1 MAGVALVTGAAGGI
15 GSATARRL
23 TADGFTVLVADV
35 DEARAREAADDI
47 GGAAEPFRHD
57 VTKRE
62 DWDRAIA
69 RARELGGLA
78 VTVNNAGV
86 VRDATLRKMKDEDWD
101 LVIDVHLRGAYLGCQ
116 ASLREMV
123 EQKSGG
129 RIVNISSVA
138 YIGSFGQANYA
149 AAKGGIVSLS
159 RTVALEGARYGV
171 NCNAIAPGNV
181 DTPMFRGIPQHFQDK
196 YIADTPLGRPADPSE
211 VAAVVSF
218 LTSEDSSYV
227 TGQVI
232 NVDGGI
238 TATA

>member
-15 GSATARRL
+15 GSAIARRL
-23 TADGFTVLVADV
+23 AADGLTVLVADA
-35 DEARAREAADDI
+35 DEARARETAEQI
-47 GGAAEPFRHD
+47 GGDAQALRHD
-57 VTKRE
+57 VTRRE
-62 DWDRAIA
+62 DWDEAIA
-69 RARELGGLA
+69 RARDLGGLA

-86 VRDATLRKMKDEDWD
+86 VRDATLRKLKDEDWD
-101 LVIDVHLRGAYLGCQ
+101 LVIEVHLRGTYLGCQ
-116 ASLREMV
+116 TSLREMV
-123 EQKSGG
+123 ERENGG

-138 YIGSFGQANYA
+138 YLGSFGQSNYA
-149 AAKGGIVSLS
+149 AAKGGIVSLT

-171 NCNAIAPGNV
+171 NCNAIAPGNT
-181 DTPMFRGIPQHFQDK
+181 DTPMFRAIPQRYQDK
-196 YIADTPLGRPADPSE
+196 YIAETPLGRLADPSE

-218 LTSEDSSYV
+218 LSSGDSSYV

>member
-1 MAGVALVTGAAGGI
+1 MPRVALVTGAAGGI
-15 GSATARRL
+15 GSAIARRL
-23 TADGFTVLVADV
+23 TADGFAVLVADM
-35 DEARAREAADDI
+35 DEARARVTATRI
-47 GGAAEPFRHD
+47 GGDAQPFRHD

-62 DWDRAIA
+62 DWDQAIA

-78 VTVNNAGV
+78 VTVNNAGI
-86 VRDATLRKMKDEDWD
+86 VRDATLRKMTDEDWD
-101 LVIDVHLRGAYLGCQ
+101 LVIEVHLRGAYLGCQ
-116 ASLREMV
+116 TSLREMV
-123 EQKSGG
+123 EQKGGG

-159 RTVALEGARYGV
+159 RSVALEGARYGV
-171 NCNAIAPGNV
+171 NCNAVAPGNT
-181 DTPMFRGIPQHFQDK
+181 DTPMFRAIPKRFQDK
-196 YIADTPLGRPADPSE
+196 YIAETPLGRLADPSE
-211 VAAVVSF
+211 IAAVVSF
-218 LTSEDSSYV
+218 LSSEDSSYV

>member
-1 MAGVALVTGAAGGI
+1 MARVALVTGAAGGI
-15 GSATARRL
+15 GSAIARRL
-23 TADGFTVLVADV
+23 AADGFAVLVADL
-35 DEARAREAADDI
+35 DEARAGEIAAGI
-47 GGAAEPFRHD
+47 GGDAQPLRHD

-78 VTVNNAGV
+78 VTVNNAGI
-86 VRDATLRKMKDEDWD
+86 VRDATLRKMTDEAWD
-101 LVIDVHLRGAYLGCQ
+101 LVIEVHLRGAYLGCQ

-123 EQKSGG
+123 EQKDGG

-138 YIGSFGQANYA
+138 YLGSFGQANYA
-149 AAKGGIVSLS
+149 AAKGAIVSLS

-171 NCNAIAPGNV
+171 NCNAVAPGNT
-181 DTPMFRGIPQHFQDK
+181 DTPMFRAIPQEFQDK
-196 YIADTPLGRPADPSE
+196 YIAETPLGRLADPSE

-218 LTSEDSSYV
+218 LSSEDASYV